1 MPKIFRVHLVG
12 EDPIDINAEDA
23 TDARKQAEKARP
35 GAFIKK
41 IKVVK
46 GNGHG

>member
-1 MPKIFRVHLVG
+1 MSKIFRVHLVG
-12 EDPIDINAEDA
+12 EDPIDIHAEDA
-23 TDARKQAEKARP
+23 ADARKQVEKARP

-46 GNGHG
+46 GS